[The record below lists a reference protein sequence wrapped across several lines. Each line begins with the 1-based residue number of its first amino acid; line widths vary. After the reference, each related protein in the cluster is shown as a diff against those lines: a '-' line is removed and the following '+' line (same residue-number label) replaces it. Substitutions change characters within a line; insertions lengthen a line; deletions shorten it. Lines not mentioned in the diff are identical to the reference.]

1 MSSNKAKEAALWKVY
16 EAAEQK
22 HERAERATRKA
33 QVVMDR
39 LSGSP
44 MDVPVAPSTEGDAGV
59 VGPSP

>member
-1 MSSNKAKEAALWKVY
+1 MVESEFTCIIPLLD
-16 EAAEQK
+16 
-22 HERAERATRKA
+22 RA

>member
-33 QVVMDR
+33 EVVMDR
-39 LSGSP
+39 AYRAWRDAVGI
-44 MDVPVAPSTEGDAGV
+44 PVAGKR
-59 VGPSP
+59 